1 MKRSE
6 KIVVDSDED
15 GYALPESSSETD
27 LFNTPDDFEIDWN
40 DDEDGPAYDWLADY
54 RRKTG
59 WGRPYLIRTPIPKMI
74 EHLYFGNTLKSDWIE
89 PDVLATSPL
98 EEFGIWEMPDYL
110 TDHQVD
116 AERDELFVS
125 LTIKLNNTDH

>member
-1 MKRSE
+1 MANKIKQVEKDSGNENLPTVNRNELPGDCYDDYEDVQSLSYEDRYKRSTQWGWSFVI
-6 KIVVDSDED
+6 K
-15 GYALPESSSETD
+15 
-27 LFNTPDDFEIDWN
+27 TPV
-40 DDEDGPAYDWLADY
+40 
-54 RRKTG
+54 
-59 WGRPYLIRTPIPKMI
+59 PKLI
-74 EHLYFGNTLKSDWIE
+74 EHLYLGNTLKSDWIE
-89 PDVLATSPL
+89 PDVYATEPL